1 MGVMN
6 TPDFPRGAAE
16 VARFRAALLD
26 FFDDRGRDLPWRRT
40 SDPYLILVSEIMLQ
54 QTRVETVVPYYR
66 KWIERFPD
74 AATLAAADTEE
85 VLRYWQGLGYYR
97 RARNLQLAAREV
109 EAEWGGALPG
119 DAKAL
124 GTLPG
129 VGPYTA
135 GAVASIAFGEAVPA
149 VDGNVRRV
157 MARLLDDPAPGAA
170 LLAREVGALVPPER
184 PGDFNQ
190 ALMELGATVCTPR
203 SPRCDRCPVA
213 EWCAARAAGTQ
224 ESRPRPPARK
234 TVPRMVEAVAVVVRP
249 GDSGWE
255 VLLRRR
261 PDDGLLG
268 GMWECPGVEVGSGGA
283 PHPAGE
289 GGFRE
294 AARALAG
301 RLCPGAGGM
310 PTLDEV
316 LPAVDHVFTHLRVTY
331 RPVRFRRPAGTDILS
346 PGQELPPPL
355 RWVAFGVLGELPIP
369 RAQQRIL
376 GGAEPEAVA

>member
-1 MGVMN
+1 MN
-6 TPDFPRGAAE
+6 TPAFPRGPAE
-16 VARFRAALLD
+16 VARFRAALLG
-26 FFDDRGRDLPWRRT
+26 FFDERGRDLPWRRT

-74 AATLAAADTEE
+74 TGALAAADTEE

-109 EAEWGGALPG
+109 ESAWGGVLPG

-170 LLAREVGALVPPER
+170 LLARVVGALVAPER

-190 ALMELGATVCTPR
+190 SLMELGATVCTPR
-203 SPRCDRCPVA
+203 SPRCGRCPVSG
-213 EWCAARAAGTQ
+213 WCAARTAGTQ

-234 TVPRMVEAVAVVVRP
+234 IVPRVVEAVAVVVRP

-268 GMWECPGVEVGSGGA
+268 GMWECPGVAVGDESG
-283 PHPAGE
+283 PAVPDE
-289 GGFRE
+289 GGFRD
-294 AARALAG
+294 AAAVLAG
-301 RLCPGAGGM
+301 RLAGG
-310 PTLDEV
+310 PGGVLSVDEV
-316 LPAVDHVFTHLRVTY
+316 LPAVEHVFTHLRVTY
-331 RPVRFRRPAGTDILS
+331 RPVRFRLPAGV
-346 PGQELPPPL
+346 EVPPPQ
-355 RWVAFGVLGELPIP
+355 RWVPFEALGELPLP

>member
-1 MGVMN
+1 MN
-6 TPDFPRGAAE
+6 TPEFPRGAAA
-16 VARFRAALLD
+16 VARFQAALLD
-26 FFDDRGRDLPWRRT
+26 FFDERGRDLPWRRT
-40 SDPYLILVSEIMLQ
+40 SDPYRILVSEIMLQ

-74 AATLAAADTEE
+74 AGALAAADTEE

-109 EAEWGGALPG
+109 EASWGGALPG

-157 MARLLDDPAPGAA
+157 MARLLDDPTPSAA
-170 LLAREVGALVPPER
+170 LLAREVGALVPAER

-190 ALMELGATVCTPR
+190 SLMELGATVCMPR
-203 SPRCDRCPVA
+203 SPRCGRCPVA

-224 ESRPRPPARK
+224 EERPRSPARK
-234 TVPRMVEAVAVVVRP
+234 VVPRVVEAVAVVVRP
-249 GDSGWE
+249 GDAGWE

-268 GMWECPGVEVGSGGA
+268 GMWECPGIEVVDESVLA
-283 PHPAGE
+283 TPGE

-294 AARALAG
+294 VAAMLAARLAG
-301 RLCPGAGGM
+301 APGTA
-310 PTLDEV
+310 LDVDEV
-316 LPAVDHVFTHLRVTY
+316 LPAVEHVFTHLRVTY
-331 RPVRFRRPAGTDILS
+331 RPVRFRLQAGTDV
-346 PGQELPPPL
+346 QPPL
-355 RWVAFGVLGELPIP
+355 RWVAFRGLGGLPLP